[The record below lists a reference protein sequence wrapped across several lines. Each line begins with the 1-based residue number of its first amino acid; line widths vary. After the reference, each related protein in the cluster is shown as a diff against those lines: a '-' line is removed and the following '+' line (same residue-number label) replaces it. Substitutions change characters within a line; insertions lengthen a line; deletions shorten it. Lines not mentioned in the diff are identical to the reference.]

1 MQKQIAIASCHDKY
15 NFGSALQA
23 YATEEALRNMG
34 CNVRTI
40 NKRGLSSEI
49 GRGRRSY
56 YLEHLFDYE
65 LYKAKMGFVNHKLRQ
80 RINRE
85 FGAHMHERYRS
96 FAAFEREAFTFTE
109 KKTSFDALADTVR
122 GYDAVI
128 VGSDQLWLP
137 VNISGRYFTLE
148 WVPKGVRR
156 VSYATSFGV
165 SKLSDNCLE
174 RTGRFLSAMDAV
186 SVREE
191 TGADIVKRASGE
203 RCDVVCDPTL
213 LIDRAEWKIFAAR
226 SGASLIPNEPY
237 ILCYFMGKNRWN
249 RECALK
255 LARRT
260 GFKVVAIAHPDEYV
274 RYDDGYADVY
284 PWCAGPAEWV
294 ALVANAAYVCTDSFH
309 CSLFSNMFEVPF
321 FAFRRHEGMGS
332 QSTNSRLDT
341 LLNRVGSSDR
351 ICESSEEFDAAV
363 LRDADFAEIRS
374 NIAAYRDFSVAWL
387 QRALLLNGRC
397 S

>member
-1 MQKQIAIASCHDKY
+1 
-15 NFGSALQA
+15 
-23 YATEEALRNMG
+23 MG

-65 LYKAKMGFVNHKLRQ
+65 LYKAKMGFVNHALGSESIANSA
-80 RINRE
+80 RICMSAIAPLLLLN
-85 FGAHMHERYRS
+85 ERHSLSRKRKR
-96 FAAFEREAFTFTE
+96 A
-109 KKTSFDALADTVR
+109 FDALADTVR

-128 VGSDQLWLP
+128 VGSDRLWLP

-309 CSLFSNMFEVPF
+309 CSLFLNMFEVPF